1 MEKILPF
8 LEKRETSEK
17 IRNICAEAGIDY
29 DTFEELVGEEFKQL
43 GKMRKRGHAEI
54 LDDILSRIYEEDL
67 T

>member
-8 LEKRETSEK
+8 MEKRETSQK
-17 IRNICAEAGIDY
+17 IRDICAEAGVDY

-43 GKMRKRGHAEI
+43 GKIRKRGHTDI
-54 LDDILSRIYEEDL
+54 LDDILARIYEEDL

>member
-43 GKMRKRGHAEI
+43 DKMRKRGHAEI